1 MGFAEGEV
9 CMRFSIRHETLYR
22 YSGPVGLA
30 PHILRLNPRTEG
42 ARVFAAS
49 LTIDPVPLARRDT
62 TDRFGNRVTHVHFE
76 GVSNVLRVESS
87 CELDVAAAASLR
99 DPGLPRLPW
108 PVNSNDGLADYRNE
122 DGPEAAVKDFA
133 EALAGESGWAALLF
147 LETLNRTLFTRFDRQ
162 IRIEGTAHSP
172 AHTLTVGHGAC
183 RDLTVLFISACR
195 SLGIAARFVSGYQA
209 HAESQDGRRHL
220 HAWPEVFLP
229 GLGWRGFDATHGT
242 AVNDGHVAL
251 CAAPEQS
258 ATMPIEG
265 GFFGDGIT
273 AALDYHVRITSR

>member
-1 MGFAEGEV
+1 
-9 CMRFSIRHETLYR
+9 MRFSIRHETLYR

-49 LTIDPVPLARRDT
+49 LTIDPVPVARWDT
-62 TDRFGNRVTHVHFE
+62 TDRFGNCVTHVRFE
-76 GVSNVLRVESS
+76 GVSDVLRVESS
-87 CELDVAAAASLR
+87 CELDVAAAAPLR

-108 PVNSNDGLADYRNE
+108 PADSNDGLADYRDE
-122 DGPEAAVKDFA
+122 DEPEPAVKDFA
-133 EALAGESGWAALLF
+133 EALARESSWAALSF
-147 LETLNRTLFTRFDRQ
+147 LETLNRTLFTRFDRH
-162 IRIEGTAHSP
+162 IRIEGAAHSP
-172 AHTLTVGHGAC
+172 AHTLTVGRGAC

-229 GLGWRGFDATHGT
+229 GRGWRGFDATHGT
-242 AVNDGHVAL
+242 VVNEGHVAL

-273 AALDYHVRITSR
+273 AALDYHVQIASW

>member
-1 MGFAEGEV
+1 
-9 CMRFSIRHETLYR
+9 MRFSIRHETLYR

-42 ARVFAAS
+42 ARVFA
-49 LTIDPVPLARRDT
+49 
-62 TDRFGNRVTHVHFE
+62 
-76 GVSNVLRVESS
+76 
-87 CELDVAAAASLR
+87 
-99 DPGLPRLPW
+99 
-108 PVNSNDGLADYRNE
+108 
-122 DGPEAAVKDFA
+122 
-133 EALAGESGWAALLF
+133 
-147 LETLNRTLFTRFDRQ
+147 
-162 IRIEGTAHSP
+162 
-172 AHTLTVGHGAC
+172 
-183 RDLTVLFISACR
+183 ACR

-242 AVNDGHVAL
+242 VVNDGHVAL

-273 AALDYHVRITSR
+273 AALDYHVQIASW

>member
-1 MGFAEGEV
+1 
-9 CMRFSIRHETLYR
+9 MRFSIRHETLYR

-49 LTIDPVPLARRDT
+49 LTIDPVPVARWDT
-62 TDRFGNRVTHVHFE
+62 TDRFGNRVTHVRFE
-76 GVSNVLRVESS
+76 GVSDVLRVESS
-87 CELDVAAAASLR
+87 CELDVAAAAPLR

-108 PVNSNDGLADYRNE
+108 PADSNDGLADYRDE
-122 DGPEAAVKDFA
+122 DGPEPAVKDFT
-133 EALAGESGWAALLF
+133 EALARESGWAALSF
-147 LETLNRTLFTRFDRQ
+147 LETLNRTLFTRFDRH
-162 IRIEGTAHSP
+162 IRIEGAAHSP
-172 AHTLTVGHGAC
+172 AHTLTVGRGAC

-229 GLGWRGFDATHGT
+229 GRGWLGFDVTHGT
-242 AVNDGHVAL
+242 VVNDGHVAL

-273 AALDYHVRITSR
+273 AALDYHVQIASW